1 MSVSVEKQA
10 ILLSLEPLFKEAE
23 EKGLWFF
30 HESNEAGEVWY
41 SPEGLRL
48 EQSRGE
54 YIWAPEHWELRNPV
68 GYMNSLR
75 AQAERIVTEF
85 NAVAARFG
93 RTRGLKLSETAEP
106 PQSDPAT

>member
-10 ILLSLEPLFKEAE
+10 ILLSLEPLFKQAE

-30 HESNEAGEVWY
+30 HESSEAGEVWY

-54 YIWAPEHWELRNPV
+54 YVWAPEHWELRSPV

-75 AQAERIVTEF
+75 AQAERVVAEF
-85 NAVAARFG
+85 NTLAARFG
-93 RTRGLKLSETAEP
+93 HTRALKLSESAGDAKI
-106 PQSDPAT
+106 DPGA